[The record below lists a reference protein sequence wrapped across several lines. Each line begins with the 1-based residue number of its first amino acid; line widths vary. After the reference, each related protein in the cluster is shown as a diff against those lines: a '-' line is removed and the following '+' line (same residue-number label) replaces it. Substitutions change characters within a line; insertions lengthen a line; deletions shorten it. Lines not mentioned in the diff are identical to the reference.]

1 MLIRCRKNERLF
13 LCALGSVLS
22 TLSYFLFGWHVHE
35 KAILPVLVLLGLLL
49 PRSAEDAK
57 IFWLASLS
65 GTVGLFPL
73 LFTLRDEITEFL
85 LTASYLWISWSL
97 LRAQFGAAWSA
108 AFGRIDVAVIAGI
121 LGAVGFATCVCP
133 IWFK

>member
-1 MLIRCRKNERLF
+1 ML
-13 LCALGSVLS
+13 S
-22 TLSYFLFGWHVHE
+22 
-35 KAILPVLVLLGLLL
+35 LLGLLI

-85 LTASYLWISWSL
+85 LTGSYLWISWQL
-97 LRAQFGAAWSA
+97 LDEQFGAAWRA
-108 AFGRIDVAVIAGI
+108 AFGWIEKSVIGGI
-121 LGAVGFATCVCP
+121 LGAVVFAYCVCP
-133 IWFK
+133 LWLK